1 MSDDD
6 KEDNESKRLYELYRH
21 ELLARQRSNSEK
33 YDAAILTLST
43 TFLGLS
49 LAIIKE
55 IVNIDGAKH
64 VSLLYCSWALFC
76 GAIVLTV
83 LSFLV
88 SQLAI
93 DKQLDYAYNYY
104 IKKLD
109 EYRYNKSGFEC
120 ALNVVN
126 WGSGMFFIMA
136 VLLTALFVA
145 VNT

>member
-6 KEDNESKRLYELYRH
+6 KEDNESKRLYEVYCH

-33 YDAAILTLST
+33 YDASILTLST

-49 LAIIKE
+49 LALIKE
-55 IVNIDGAKH
+55 IVHINGAKH

-76 GAIVLTV
+76 GAIVFTV

-109 EYRYNKSGFEC
+109 EYRYKKSSLEC